1 MARILWEGLQADK
14 ILKEEQRAKEERSLR
29 YEVEQRYKEEEEEDE
44 DVDMDQH
51 QYMAEHK
58 WNQDDDVRKSI
69 EYSDMFDL
77 DDPSMKAKFQ
87 LLSSLIANSVVEL
100 RRLQRSSDGNG
111 GVASPKE
118 TVDGWIIVGKE
129 RIPPN
134 AKKNTTYANVVQTR
148 SGVTGIKPTSESD
161 PLDARRSP
169 RIQNRVRISGR
180 NGTPPSTRQT
190 QEQRSPRRNTR
201 TPSSSLS
208 PS

>member
-77 DDPSMKAKFQ
+77 DDPSLKAKFQ

-111 GVASPKE
+111 DVASPKE
-118 TVDGWIIVGKE
+118 TVDG
-129 RIPPN
+129 
-134 AKKNTTYANVVQTR
+134 
-148 SGVTGIKPTSESD
+148 
-161 PLDARRSP
+161 
-169 RIQNRVRISGR
+169 
-180 NGTPPSTRQT
+180 
-190 QEQRSPRRNTR
+190 
-201 TPSSSLS
+201 
-208 PS
+208 